1 MAKKKFTD
9 GLESLFGSGT
19 LEEKFQDSP
28 LLSRTENTA
37 PESAEPTESRPP
49 APKRKRRTG
58 KNFTSDLD
66 SLFEEVIEETFEEKF
81 KTDKKGPKVEV
92 KVARARQGNRRRR
105 PVMGLDVLIRHTAD
119 MSREELMSTSFQK
132 RVTFVY
138 DREKVAK
145 LKMIAKEE
153 RKYMK
158 DIIGQAVSDW
168 LRQYEAENGKISD
181 L

>member
-19 LEEKFQDSP
+19 LEEKLQDSP
-28 LLSRTENTA
+28 LLSRTKKVN
-37 PESAEPTESRPP
+37 PDSGEPTESRPP
-49 APKRKRRTG
+49 QPKRKRRSG

-66 SLFEEVIEETFEEKF
+66 SLFEEVLQETVEEKMRSE
-81 KTDKKGPKVEV
+81 KTAAVDV
-92 KVARARQGNRRRR
+92 KVARSRPHQRRR
-105 PVMGLDVLIRHTAD
+105 PAMGLDVLIRHTSD
-119 MSREELMSTSFQK
+119 MTREELMATSFQK

-145 LKMIAKEE
+145 LKLIAKEE
-153 RKYMK
+153 RRYMK
-158 DIIGQAVSDW
+158 DIIGQAVSQW
-168 LRQYEAENGKISD
+168 LQQYESQHGKISD